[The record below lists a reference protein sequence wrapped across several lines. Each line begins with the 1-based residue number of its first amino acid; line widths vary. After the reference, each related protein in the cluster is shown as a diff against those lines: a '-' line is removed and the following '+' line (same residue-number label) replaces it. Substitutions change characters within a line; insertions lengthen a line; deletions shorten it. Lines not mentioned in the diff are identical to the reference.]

1 MTTPKVNLWLAHTL
15 ATSTFQFPV
24 SDIFKEPLREGRTRL
39 KEIILKAEI
48 GWIYEKEKR
57 SCLFV
62 IAGTWNKD
70 VGNYFVTKNVMV
82 IP

>member
-1 MTTPKVNLWLAHTL
+1 MKRKT
-15 ATSTFQFPV
+15 
-24 SDIFKEPLREGRTRL
+24 
-39 KEIILKAEI
+39 II
-48 GWIYEKEKR
+48 
-57 SCLFV
+57 CLSV